1 MYTINSHP
9 LYICQDLCIIY
20 MCIFSAAIG
29 RPVVRICSSRWR
41 RSLPATFQ
49 GCRESS
55 GNVAIGAIR
64 ERPPHFWNL
73 RDRYCAP
80 SVVSQQNLN
89 APWCLHM
96 VKIGRIA
103 WRFRIFSALAADFKK
118 KLSPAKIYFPAH

>member
-41 RSLPATFQ
+41 RSLPAIFQ
-49 GCRESS
+49 GRRESS

-64 ERPPHFWNL
+64 ESPPHFWNL
-73 RDRYCAP
+73 RDRYGLPATVFIPDLPCSLVP
-80 SVVSQQNLN
+80 Y
-89 APWCLHM
+89 M

-118 KLSPAKIYFPAH
+118 KLSNPRLTFPAH